1 MLWSRYN
8 DLVSV
13 AIADGEHPRTAALA
27 DDGTGLPMEAAV
39 RHSFLDARLDNNVN
53 LVTDLKMLDD

>member
-1 MLWSRYN
+1 MLWSRY
-8 DLVSV
+8 DCLVSV
-13 AIADGEHPRTAALA
+13 AITDGEHPCTAALA

-39 RHSFLDARLDNNVN
+39 RHSFLDARLDNDVD

>member
-1 MLWSRYN
+1 MLWSRYD

-27 DDGTGLPMEAAV
+27 DDCPGLPVEAAV
-39 RHSFLDARLDNNVN
+39 RHSLLDARLDNNVD